1 MPFFDSEHGP
11 VYYRH
16 WAAEQPRAAV
26 IFLHGF
32 GEHSGLYHRLGFT
45 LNAAGI
51 DLWAVDQLGHGQTPG
66 ARGDFGS
73 TEVSSQLA
81 ESLTEIAEREQPGLP
96 LVAVGHSFGA
106 AATAWRLLDQPDRYR
121 AAVISAAPLSPNPAL
136 GDGSLEL
143 TPESLSADPF
153 YLDAIINDPLAFTD
167 AEEGWARLV
176 EEVGKATDRFAR
188 ELPGLTTPTLAVHG
202 TEDPVI
208 PIDGVRDWVPRVDNL
223 ELAEFPGARHDLLNE
238 TIHQQVAAAI
248 IDFIT
253 PHIASK

>member
-73 TEVSSQLA
+73 TEISSQLA
-81 ESLTEIAEREQPGLP
+81 EELTRIAEREHPGLP
-96 LVAVGHSFGA
+96 LVAAGHSFGA
-106 AATAWRLLDQPDRYR
+106 AATAWRLLDQQDRYR
-121 AAVISAAPLSPNPAL
+121 AAIIS
-136 GDGSLEL
+136 
-143 TPESLSADPF
+143 
-153 YLDAIINDPLAFTD
+153 
-167 AEEGWARLV
+167 
-176 EEVGKATDRFAR
+176 
-188 ELPGLTTPTLAVHG
+188 
-202 TEDPVI
+202 
-208 PIDGVRDWVPRVDNL
+208 
-223 ELAEFPGARHDLLNE
+223 
-238 TIHQQVAAAI
+238 
-248 IDFIT
+248 
-253 PHIASK
+253 